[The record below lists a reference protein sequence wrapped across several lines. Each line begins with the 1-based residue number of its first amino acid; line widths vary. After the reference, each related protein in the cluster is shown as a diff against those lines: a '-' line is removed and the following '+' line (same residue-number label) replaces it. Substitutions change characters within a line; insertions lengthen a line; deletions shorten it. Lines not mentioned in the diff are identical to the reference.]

1 MGTFT
6 ITKSELNNQYTFR
19 NEDVVVVGGYSINV
33 QTSTL
38 QRVSGTINHV
48 GQEEGEDG
56 DYIGDFNG
64 HPENGEMVYSLP
76 QMSRRI
82 SNLVWDAID
91 GIESNITGANPNTTE
106 E

>member
-6 ITKSELNNQYTFR
+6 ITKSELKSQYTFR
-19 NEDVVVVGGYSINV
+19 NEDVVVVGGYSIDA

-38 QRVSGTINHV
+38 QNVSGTVNFIS
-48 GQEEGEDG
+48 QSEGDDG

-91 GIESNITGANPNTTE
+91 EIERNIPGQETNTE

>member
-6 ITKSELNNQYTFR
+6 ITKSELNKQYTFR
-19 NEDVVVVGGYSINV
+19 NEDVVVVGGYSINE

-91 GIESNITGANPNTTE
+91 EIEAYVRGIDANVE